1 MDHVTF
7 EAKRTFIETPSG
19 RVSYVENGEGPVA
32 LFVHGVLLNGYLWRH
47 QLAGLADQRRCIAVD
62 LLAHGSSEIKPTQ
75 DVSFDAQAIMLAQF
89 LDALDIDQVDLVGND
104 SGVGIALIFAANF
117 PESVRS
123 LTLTNGDVH
132 DNWPPKDF
140 AGFLAM
146 VAQGGLPDTL
156 RRMVSDKNYFR
167 SEEAL
172 GPGYEHPQ
180 DVADDTI
187 EAYLRPLLISPQK
200 VHDVERFI
208 LAFDNRQTVSREAKL
223 KSLKVPTLIVWGTGD
238 IFFHVKWSHWLS
250 RTIPGARRRV
260 EFDGARLFFPEERAQ
275 ELNDELRLHWQ

>member
-62 LLAHGSSEIKPTQ
+62 LLAHGSSEIMPTQ

-132 DNWPPKDF
+132 DNWPPKDS

-156 RRMVSDKNYFR
+156 RRKVSDKNYFR

-180 DVADDTI
+180 DVADDTN
-187 EAYLRPLLISPQK
+187 EAYLRSLLSTPQK

-260 EFDGARLFFPEERAQ
+260 EFAGARLFFPEERAQ